1 MLSCHYLSNEFPKL
15 STDFLSMNKVC
26 LNLEICLQYLNEF
39 PRVVLNLRIIWWKL
53 FRWKW
58 WWWCLM
64 VGLGCTRG
72 DLVGLVVGLDLVGLV
87 VGLNSEIPLDEN
99 ELLEFAA
106 RQRECRQKRPN
117 TNIWFL
123 QWLVIFLLTSRS
135 QCNAPRKS
143 FSSFGR
149 FDGQFKKNRRQII
162 FENPKIFCQEM
173 ALTVRL
179 FWFYFR
185 LNTSSVLHGANTE
198 NV

>member
-1 MLSCHYLSNEFPKL
+1 MSSLESYWTWGLIGGSCSDGSDGGDVLWWDSVALGGTWWDLWWDLTWWDLWWDLTRKFR
-15 STDFLSMNKVC
+15 SMRMNCWSSPPDSASVDRSD
-26 LNLEICLQYLNEF
+26 Q
-39 PRVVLNLRIIWWKL
+39 
-53 FRWKW
+53 
-58 WWWCLM
+58 
-64 VGLGCTRG
+64 TRTY
-72 DLVGLVVGLDLVGLV
+72 DY
-87 VGLNSEIPLDEN
+87 
-99 ELLEFAA
+99 
-106 RQRECRQKRPN
+106 
-117 TNIWFL
+117 L
-123 QWLVIFLLTSRS
+123 QWLVIFVLTSRS

-185 LNTSSVLHGANTE
+185 LNTSSVLLGANTE